1 MAFARSADHLDPD
14 PIELAQLLAP
24 RPAASV
30 IYHVK
35 DRGMEDEGIRPGD
48 ILILERAQPLRAGQI
63 ALVSVDGGSRLVRV
77 EGRAGRFSFVGM
89 PPGGCDSRASRDG
102 LADSPNSLA
111 VIF

>member
-30 IYHVK
+30 IYRMK
-35 DRGMEDEGIRPGD
+35 GRGMEDEGIRPGD

-63 ALVSVDGGSRLVRV
+63 ALVSVDGGRGSCASKVARVGSASSACRRRMRRSSTSRRSR
-77 EGRAGRFSFVGM
+77 GFSGFS
-89 PPGGCDSRASRDG
+89 CRD
-102 LADSPNSLA
+102 
-111 VIF
+111 V

>member
-30 IYHVK
+30 IYRVN

-48 ILILERAQPLRAGQI
+48 ILILERAQPLRVGQI

-77 EGRAGRFSFVGM
+77 EGRAGRFSFAGM
-89 PPGGCDSRASRDG
+89 PAEDATVEHLATVSRILRI
-102 LADSPNSLA
+102 LLP
-111 VIF
+111 